1 MSARRFEF
9 SEGTSNK
16 FWIIERS
23 GSTNTVTFGRIGTA
37 GQVQTKD
44 HGTEDEAS
52 KAYQKLIDEKLRK
65 GYIEVTAGSV
75 AQTPPA
81 SQPSAKEA
89 KKKKDDAPKEARQK
103 APAEVKEEEPIQVAT
118 VTEQIKPPA
127 DASAVAPVIAAAAE
141 RTLGLSPSEFL
152 WATWRP
158 WEPLARPEI
167 RPFDRNKAL
176 ETVKKIIKAEIT
188 WQWNW
193 EKAALPHSMSREE
206 AYFWFHVLT
215 DNPFV
220 KNGKLCY
227 YFTDQKETE
236 KIRQGFLDRLAA
248 LDCTAPL
255 SPDDAKEWIER
266 EITRVTPEMAIPL
279 FNLFPLD
286 ETLQII
292 GIERKSRHS
301 HDISEARNAVV
312 NGIRLYVLP
321 YLSADQREWIRKL
334 IVPQIDVTFK
344 PRDLY
349 SGWPY
354 CTYLAAMMG
363 AHDTIRQV
371 VKGIQDDRYTHD
383 NWGDHYQR
391 PQVLIFGLGDP
402 EEVKQEMKRLR
413 LSLRKPE
420 YISAWLAHT
429 EYSALDAVADAIAST
444 TNRDEARALM
454 EVFTKVRAPE
464 AAPFMLELRY
474 SSKAPQLAGKWL
486 DENMNHTVPGLI
498 SALPS
503 HSRRS
508 EEIIETLRKAKSLG
522 FEPLIDESLSR
533 VSGDTAQ
540 RVRKQVLE
548 HREEKLVPFDDS
560 TTPEWLS
567 KALPEAKAAKA
578 AIPSWAQPAFLP
590 PLRVDGHCLNEEQV
604 KALLQVLQKTPCG
617 ERHPLTDGLKANG
630 EAASRDAF
638 AWYIFEQW
646 MIDGAPSKEKWALFA
661 IGHLGGDRS
670 ALKLTPLIRAWPGE
684 AQHQR
689 AVLGLQCLRAIAT
702 DTALM
707 QLNGIAQ
714 KVPFKALKTRAMEC
728 MEEIA
733 KERNMTRP
741 ELEDR
746 IVPDC
751 GLDERGSR
759 VFDFGPRSFRFILSP
774 ELKAMI
780 KEESGKAR
788 PDLPKPTSKD
798 DEKKAGQALDEWKI
812 LKKQV
817 AEVARIQATR
827 LEQAMVTGRRWD
839 PESFQLLLVRHPL
852 MTHLVQRVLWAACD
866 ASGKAVKVFR
876 VTEEQELADS
886 GDESLSLSGFASVS
900 VIHPLNCPDDEKRR
914 FGELFSDY
922 EILQPFPQLSREIY
936 RLEGD
941 EINQSEIKRF
951 GGKKI
956 PAVSVAGTL
965 DRLGWVR
972 GIPADAGY
980 ISEHS
985 KPFYGAAVTAVVEY
999 ETGFCVGY
1007 LQDSEDMEIDRVVF
1021 IPGIAGPEMYRE
1033 IKDAIPLKDIDPVV
1047 ISEVLADLTLVA
1059 SKALQTV

>member
-16 FWIIERS
+16 FWVIERN

-37 GQVQTKD
+37 GQVQAKEHSD
-44 HGTEDEAS
+44 EEEAS

-65 GYIEVTAGSV
+65 GYIEVTAGSG
-75 AQTPPA
+75 AQAAPAPPPA
-81 SQPSAKEA
+81 VKEA
-89 KKKKDDAPKEARQK
+89 KKKKDDAPKEARIK
-103 APAEVKEEEPIQVAT
+103 APDEMKEEEAPQV
-118 VTEQIKPPA
+118 VNVIEQEKTLA
-127 DASAVAPVIAAAAE
+127 GAPVSAAAAE
-141 RTLGLSPSEFL
+141 RTLGLTPIDFL

-158 WEPLARPEI
+158 LEPLARPEV
-167 RPFDRNKAL
+167 RPFDREKAV
-176 ETVKKIIKAEIT
+176 ETVRKIIKT
-188 WQWNW
+188 DVWNWKW
-193 EKAALPHSMSREE
+193 EKAGIPHSMSREE

-215 DNPFV
+215 ENPFI

-236 KIRQGFLDRLAA
+236 KIRQDFLDRLAV
-248 LDCTAPL
+248 LDCAAPL
-255 SPDDAKEWIER
+255 SPDDAQERIGR

-286 ETLQII
+286 VSFQIM
-292 GIERKSRHS
+292 GIEKKTSHS
-301 HDISEARNAVV
+301 CDYTISESRNAIVD
-312 NGIRLYVLP
+312 GIRLYVLP
-321 YLSADQREWIRKL
+321 YLSADQMEWIRKL
-334 IVPQIDVTFK
+334 IIPQIDVTFK

-349 SGWPY
+349 CGWPY
-354 CTYLAAMMG
+354 CTYLAAMTG

-383 NWGDHYQR
+383 NWSDHYQR

-402 EEVKQEMKRLR
+402 EEVKHEMKRLR
-413 LSLRKPE
+413 LSLKKPE
-420 YISAWLAHT
+420 YITAWLAHT
-429 EYSALDAVADAIAST
+429 EYSALDVPADAIASM
-444 TNRDEARALM
+444 TNRDEAKALM
-454 EVFTKVRAPE
+454 EVFTRVRAPE
-464 AAPFMLELRY
+464 AAPFMLELRF

-486 DENMNHTVPGLI
+486 DENMHHAVTGLI

-503 HSRRS
+503 HNRRS
-508 EEIIETLRKAKSLG
+508 EEIMETLRKAKSLG
-522 FEPLIDESLSR
+522 FESLIDESLSR
-533 VSGDTAQ
+533 ISGDTAQ
-540 RVRKQVLE
+540 RIRKQVLE
-548 HREEKLVPFDDS
+548 HREEKLIPFDS
-560 TTPEWLS
+560 ATTPEWLS
-567 KALPEAKAAKA
+567 KAMAEAKVTKGAL
-578 AIPSWAQPAFLP
+578 PTWAQPAILP
-590 PLRVDGHCLNEEQV
+590 PLKVNGHCLNEEQV
-604 KALLQVLQKTPCG
+604 KALLLVLQKTPCG
-617 ERHPLTDGLKANG
+617 EHHSLIDGLRAHG
-630 EAASRDAF
+630 EAAARDAF
-638 AWYIFEQW
+638 AWRIFEEW
-646 MIDGAPSKEKWALFA
+646 MADGAPSKEKWALFT

-689 AVLGLQCLRAIAT
+689 AVLGLQCLRSIAT

-751 GLDERGSR
+751 GLDESGSR
-759 VFDFGPRSFRFILSP
+759 IFDFGPRSFRFILSP

-780 KEESGKAR
+780 KEENGKAR

-798 DEKKAGQALDEWKI
+798 DEKKANQALEEWKI

-817 AEVARIQATR
+817 AEVAKIQATR

-839 PESFQLLLVRHPL
+839 PESFQLLLVHHPL

-866 ASGKAVKVFR
+866 AAGKAVKVFR
-876 VTEEQELADS
+876 VTEEQEFADS
-886 GDESLSLSGFASVS
+886 RDESVSLGGCASVS

-914 FGELFSDY
+914 FGEIFSDY

-941 EINQSEIKRF
+941 EINQSAIQRF

-956 PAVSVAGTL
+956 PAVSVVGTL

-980 ISEHS
+980 IDEHS
-985 KPFYGAAVTAVVEY
+985 KPFYGAHVTAVAQY

-1021 IPGIAGPEMYRE
+1021 IPGIAGPEMYRD
-1033 IKDAIPLKDIDPVV
+1033 IKETIPLKDIDPVV
-1047 ISEVLADLTLVA
+1047 ISEVLADMTLVA